1 MVYIVQIKREL
12 HIMRFLKILTLVVS
26 AACMARRYHKCLENR
41 KKEGEN
47 REKATNRK
55 IT

>member
-26 AACMARRYHKCLENR
+26 AACMARRYHKCAESR
-41 KKEGEN
+41 KKEGEK